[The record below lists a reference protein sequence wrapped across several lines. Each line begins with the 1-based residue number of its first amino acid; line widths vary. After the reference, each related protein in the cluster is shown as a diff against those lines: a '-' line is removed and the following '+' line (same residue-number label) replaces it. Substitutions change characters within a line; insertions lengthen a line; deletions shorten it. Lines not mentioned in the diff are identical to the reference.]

1 MHTNHP
7 HSAAHSIRSLAAIAT
22 ICTAGLARA
31 QTYDFTAV
39 DALAQ
44 GAINGVN
51 VDTPIPGF
59 DLRILHLGEVVFHR
73 SYGAWSINRVA
84 NADSATKT
92 LSGALIMSLVDSS
105 PSPFSLDTRISDL
118 MPEFTGAGQFMT
130 IRQCFSHTAGC
141 GNSSAISN
149 PTLTLRQAATEIA
162 SDTLDFFPGTTFSY
176 GGVSMHAAGAAAEIA
191 GGQPWNALFAQ
202 RITGP
207 LNMPATRFVLTTPA
221 NPRIAGGCESN
232 AEEFGRFME
241 MLRQGGVHN
250 GTRLL
255 TVGAVSQM
263 FTRQTAPNVVIA
275 NTPLEGSADY
285 GVGVWLDERTEDGR
299 LIGALAAGARG
310 FSSWIDF
317 DDDLVGVLS
326 TDLSVSQNVRQVLGL
341 IRNEAALAA
350 RRATACNADFNN
362 DGDTGTDADIEAF
375 FRCIGGFCCLPCG
388 SPDIDADGDVGTD
401 ADIEAF
407 FRVLGGGNC

>member
-22 ICTAGLARA
+22 ICTAGLANA

-59 DLRILHLGEVVFHR
+59 DLRILHRGEVVFHR

-92 LSGALIMSLVDSS
+92 LSGALIMSLVDGF
-105 PSPFSLDTRISDL
+105 PIAHLARHPHQR
-118 MPEFTGAGQFMT
+118 PHARVHGAEQFMT

-191 GGQPWNALFAQ
+191 GGQPWNTLFAQ
-202 RITGP
+202 RITTP
-207 LNMPATRFVLTTPA
+207 LNMPATRFVLTTPS

-299 LIGALAAGARG
+299 LIGAIAAGARG

-326 TDLSVSQNVRQVLGL
+326 TDLSVSQNVARSSASSATKPPRGTPRHRLQCRLQQRRRHRHRRRYRGLLPLHRWVLLPPLREPGL
-341 IRNEAALAA
+341 
-350 RRATACNADFNN
+350 
-362 DGDTGTDADIEAF
+362 
-375 FRCIGGFCCLPCG
+375 
-388 SPDIDADGDVGTD
+388 
-401 ADIEAF
+401 
-407 FRVLGGGNC
+407 